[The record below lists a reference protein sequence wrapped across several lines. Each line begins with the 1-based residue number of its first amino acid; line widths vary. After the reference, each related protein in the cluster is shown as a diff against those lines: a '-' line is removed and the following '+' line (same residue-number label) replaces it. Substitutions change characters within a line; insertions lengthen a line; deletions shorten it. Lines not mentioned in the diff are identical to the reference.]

1 MDVYNLY
8 EYIQTCF
15 SFLYAHLAKLSQLH
29 DRENSR
35 ETGGKVGLSL
45 PTGEDS
51 DFGSRVKCQ
60 YKQHRNSTKP
70 GISEVLGIT
79 GHLASES
86 NCSGNSD
93 SPCLAIS

>member
-15 SFLYAHLAKLSQLH
+15 SFLSTYLATLSQLL

-45 PTGEDS
+45 QAVEDS
-51 DFGSRVKCQ
+51 DFGSHV
-60 YKQHRNSTKP
+60 
-70 GISEVLGIT
+70 
-79 GHLASES
+79 
-86 NCSGNSD
+86 
-93 SPCLAIS
+93 

>member
-15 SFLYAHLAKLSQLH
+15 SFLSAHLATLSQLL

-51 DFGSRVKCQ
+51 DFGSHV
-60 YKQHRNSTKP
+60 
-70 GISEVLGIT
+70 
-79 GHLASES
+79 
-86 NCSGNSD
+86 
-93 SPCLAIS
+93 

>member
-15 SFLYAHLAKLSQLH
+15 SFLSAHLATLSQLL

-35 ETGGKVGLSL
+35 ETGEQSRAVLQTVG
-45 PTGEDS
+45 DS

-60 YKQHRNSTKP
+60 YKQQKNSTKP
-70 GISEVLGIT
+70 GIREVLGIT
-79 GHLASES
+79 GHLASEG

-93 SPCLAIS
+93 SPCLAVS